1 LGRDAVQSDPLRRAV
16 TLLRASL
23 ARMTDIGNA
32 TTYVSRAF
40 NDLDMGDRQ
49 IVLQALYA

>member
-1 LGRDAVQSDPLRRAV
+1 MVRSAPLRRAV

-40 NDLDMGDRQ
+40 SDLDTGDKE